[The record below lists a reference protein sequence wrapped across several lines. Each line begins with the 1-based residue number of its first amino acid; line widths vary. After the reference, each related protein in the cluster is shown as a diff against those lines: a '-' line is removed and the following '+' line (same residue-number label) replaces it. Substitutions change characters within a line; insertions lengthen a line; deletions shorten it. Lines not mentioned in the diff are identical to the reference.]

1 MIKQYRNVEDLGFKG
16 ALVKMEIRGFT
27 VKFSKIKA
35 RKKRGDEESSLQKRS
50 INYSSRPKKIKK
62 ITDKLYVNSILL
74 KLVLKN

>member
-1 MIKQYRNVEDLGFKG
+1 MLKCFKC

-35 RKKRGDEESSLQKRS
+35 RKKRGDEESSLQKK
-50 INYSSRPKKIKK
+50 INKLFIKAEKNKK